1 MSLTFVGLYALCCVA
16 AAASVRSVLCGG
28 GGRRRYAARQTPAPA
43 PPLYLG
49 VDCEQW
55 GKECGGR
62 ENMDG
67 LRHGGPSP
75 LLSSFFNAA
84 AAPPFSVGSRRRRVR
99 ESIKAVQT
107 INFPP
112 TEERLVAAAGSV
124 KSSVSNKQGEIGI
137 SPPPSTSCRRTLVPS
152 PRPHLQAKGVN
163 CRGYEAWHFCS
174 LNT

>member
-1 MSLTFVGLYALCCVA
+1 ML
-16 AAASVRSVLCGG
+16 
-28 GGRRRYAARQTPAPA
+28 RRRRRRRLSPIRSLRRRRPPPLRSEAAAPA

-137 SPPPSTSCRRTLVPS
+137 SPPPSTSCR
-152 PRPHLQAKGVN
+152 
-163 CRGYEAWHFCS
+163 
-174 LNT
+174 

>member
-1 MSLTFVGLYALCCVA
+1 MLYAASPPPPPQSDPFFAAAEA
-16 AAASVRSVLCGG
+16 AAATQRGSRP
-28 GGRRRYAARQTPAPA
+28 PAPA

-137 SPPPSTSCRRTLVPS
+137 SPPPSTSCR
-152 PRPHLQAKGVN
+152 
-163 CRGYEAWHFCS
+163 
-174 LNT
+174 

>member
-1 MSLTFVGLYALCCVA
+1 MLYAASPPPPQSDPFFA
-16 AAASVRSVLCGG
+16 AAE
-28 GGRRRYAARQTPAPA
+28 AAGATQRGTRWRPRPPAPA

-75 LLSSFFNAA
+75 LLSFFQCRCRSPILRGQSSSSCKGVYKSCPNY
-84 AAPPFSVGSRRRRVR
+84 
-99 ESIKAVQT
+99 KL
-107 INFPP
+107 PP

-124 KSSVSNKQGEIGI
+124 KSSVSNKQSEIGI
-137 SPPPSTSCRRTLVPS
+137 SPPPSTSCR
-152 PRPHLQAKGVN
+152 
-163 CRGYEAWHFCS
+163 
-174 LNT
+174 